1 MASRFSPEM
10 AQGLVWIGLS
20 STHIARRLREWAR
33 VTVVYLNNM
42 TCRGIIGLVVTVLV
56 TSACADEKKPAVAS
70 NASATPVANVRA
82 SNDTNSQKFSDDATR
97 GNLNISDEIR
107 KACGLTDSEAY
118 FAFDSA
124 HVRPQDQKILKK
136 LADCFSTGVMKG
148 REMRLVGHAD
158 PRGSADY
165 NMALGGRRSDNVKS
179 VISSQGLSAQRI
191 ATTSRGAM
199 DATGTDESSWARD
212 RRVDV
217 NVGD

>member
-1 MASRFSPEM
+1 MMTHRLF
-10 AQGLVWIGLS
+10 GLAAALALA
-20 STHIARRLREWAR
+20 T
-33 VTVVYLNNM
+33 N
-42 TCRGIIGLVVTVLV
+42 
-56 TSACADEKKPAVAS
+56 ACSDEKKPPVAPG
-70 NASATPVANVRA
+70 ASAAPATSANTA
-82 SNDTNSQKFSDDATR
+82 SGANNPKPDDDATR

-124 HVRPQDQKILKK
+124 HVRPQDQKVLKK
-136 LADCFSTGVMKG
+136 LADCFSTGALKG

-165 NMALGGRRSDNVKS
+165 NIALGGRRADNVKA
-179 VISSQGLSAQRI
+179 VIATQGMAANKM

-199 DATGTDESSWARD
+199 DATGTDESTWAKD

-217 NVGD
+217 TLGD

>member
-1 MASRFSPEM
+1 MMYYRSFVLAAAMAL
-10 AQGLVWIGLS
+10 AA
-20 STHIARRLREWAR
+20 T
-33 VTVVYLNNM
+33 T
-42 TCRGIIGLVVTVLV
+42 
-56 TSACADEKKPAVAS
+56 ACSDEKKPAAAPPLPAAPAVPAK
-70 NASATPVANVRA
+70 AAEIAN
-82 SNDTNSQKFSDDATR
+82 NPKPDDDATR

-124 HVRPQDQKILKK
+124 HVRPQDQKVLKK
-136 LADCFSTGVMKG
+136 LADCFSTGPLKG

-165 NMALGGRRSDNVKS
+165 NLALGGKRADNVKT
-179 VISSQGLSAQRI
+179 VIASQGMVAPKI

-199 DATGTDESSWARD
+199 DATGTDESGWAKD

-217 NVGD
+217 TLGD